1 MNFSDAN
8 EWWLKGMINKSA
20 AYAQVKSDFGANKKK
35 LKEKGVLLYNFEFTI
50 NLSRVPMYKRP

>member
-1 MNFSDAN
+1 
-8 EWWLKGMINKSA
+8 MINKSE

-35 LKEKGVLLYNFEFTI
+35 LKEKEVLLYNFEFTI